1 MMYTGID
8 TCVRIPDAQL
18 LHDKGVSFVGR
29 YLVPPEK
36 FDKAITTDEA
46 ARLRA
51 AGLAVLLCWET
62 EAARAAE
69 GIRAGTTDG
78 ERAKKCAEALGVA
91 EGAAIYFAVDYV
103 PNLRDYDAIEAYFR
117 AAGHACAPFGCGI
130 YGPFGIVEEMVRRI
144 PTLYVWQC
152 VGGSGGKLSASADV
166 YQYQAQGG
174 AEAKALAA
182 ELGYNVDL
190 NRCEDLAKAGLWL
203 SEARQP
209 WYADDMR
216 WAAEHGLIRDGRPN
230 DPVTRAELA
239 RVLRRLC
246 EGSENAFDEEQN
258 RPSGLLTDD

>member
-1 MMYTGID
+1 MMYTGVD

-18 LHDKGVSFVGR
+18 LHDKGVGFVGR
-29 YLVPPEK
+29 YLVPAEYY
-36 FDKAITTDEA
+36 DKAITAAEA
-46 ARLRA
+46 SRLRA

-69 GIRAGTTDG
+69 GIRAGATDG

-91 EGAAIYFAVDYV
+91 ESAAIYFAVDYV

-190 NRCEDLAKAGLWL
+190 NRCEDLTKAGMWL
-203 SEARQP
+203 PQEKKP
-209 WYADDMR
+209 WYADTVA
-216 WAAEHGLIRDGRPN
+216 WALKEGVVAEARPT
-230 DPVTRAELA
+230 DYATRAEVMQMI
-239 RVLRRLC
+239 RNYNRR
-246 EGSENAFDEEQN
+246 FEEEDPAN
-258 RPSGLLTDD
+258 FSGALTDD